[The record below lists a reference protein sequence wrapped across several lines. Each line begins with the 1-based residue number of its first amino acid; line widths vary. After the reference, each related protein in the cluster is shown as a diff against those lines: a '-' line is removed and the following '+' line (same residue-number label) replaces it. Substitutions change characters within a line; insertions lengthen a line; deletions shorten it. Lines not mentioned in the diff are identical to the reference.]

1 LRSRAQCFTIGFA
14 LDQTPPLIGLCA
26 RVRCKR
32 QSGFGKTY
40 GRPRRFISKGLGYPH
55 SNRHVLYPMSARHR
69 VPEKSWPP
77 CNGKE
82 LKEKFSKQ
90 ALQLHQTL
98 FNPDRLQD
106 IFVQK

>member
-1 LRSRAQCFTIGFA
+1 
-14 LDQTPPLIGLCA
+14 
-26 RVRCKR
+26 
-32 QSGFGKTY
+32 
-40 GRPRRFISKGLGYPH
+40 
-55 SNRHVLYPMSARHR
+55 MSARHL

-82 LKEKFSKQ
+82 LKEKFSQ

>member
-1 LRSRAQCFTIGFA
+1 
-14 LDQTPPLIGLCA
+14 
-26 RVRCKR
+26 
-32 QSGFGKTY
+32 
-40 GRPRRFISKGLGYPH
+40 
-55 SNRHVLYPMSARHR
+55 MSARHR

-106 IFVQK
+106 GFVQKITGLVNG

>member
-1 LRSRAQCFTIGFA
+1 
-14 LDQTPPLIGLCA
+14 
-26 RVRCKR
+26 
-32 QSGFGKTY
+32 
-40 GRPRRFISKGLGYPH
+40 
-55 SNRHVLYPMSARHR
+55 MSARHL
-69 VPEKSWPP
+69 VPEKCWPP

-90 ALQLHQTL
+90 ALQLHQAL

>member
-1 LRSRAQCFTIGFA
+1 
-14 LDQTPPLIGLCA
+14 
-26 RVRCKR
+26 
-32 QSGFGKTY
+32 
-40 GRPRRFISKGLGYPH
+40 
-55 SNRHVLYPMSARHR
+55 MSARHR
-69 VPEKSWPP
+69 VPEKSRPP

-106 IFVQK
+106 VFVQKITELVHGRGALPDCQLGRTGRLARDRDRVERGEGEGEG